1 MAAVRAYASPAIVRL
16 PRTVRRPAHGATLA
30 DHVLALQRTAGNRAT
45 TRLLARDLKKPAAK
59 TATATDAKL
68 KVVVVD
74 DGATGLSDKT
84 LKVALDVVKA
94 EIRRVTAQSSDPIV
108 KAGVTVEH
116 TKDAPARMRELGKS
130 TFLVFLTPSKDP
142 KHAIGLVAPHVDLD
156 EEERKAQEQ
165 RYASHVV
172 AEGGMHIDRVDG
184 RGRSYGASLVSTTM
198 ATQMQAKEGAGPD
211 SAGNLVGEVILHELG
226 HAWGHETE
234 LGNPDHTKGG
244 IMTAKR
250 VLDSSL
256 RYKAG
261 QFSSESVKI
270 IKARLEMLAQRLAA
284 R

>member
-1 MAAVRAYASPAIVRL
+1 MALVRAYASPAIARL
-16 PRTVRRPAHGATLA
+16 GRTPARKNDHGATLA
-30 DHVLALQRTAGNRAT
+30 DHVISLQRSAGNRAT
-45 TRLLARDLKKPAAK
+45 RRVLARDPKKAA
-59 TATATDAKL
+59 AAEAKL
-68 KVVVVD
+68 KVIIVD

-94 EIRRVTAQSSDPIV
+94 EIRRVTSKSTDPIV

-116 TKDAPARMRELGKS
+116 TRDAPGRMRELGKS
-130 TFLVFLTPSKDP
+130 TFLVFLTPSKDA

-156 EEERKAQEQ
+156 EEERKAQEK

-172 AEGGMHIDRVDG
+172 AEGGVHIDRVDG
-184 RGRSYGASLVSTTM
+184 RGRSYGASLVSTTL
-198 ATQMQAKEGAGPD
+198 ATQMQDKEGAGPD

-226 HAWGHETE
+226 HAWGHETQ

-250 VLDSSL
+250 ILDSSL

-261 QFSSESVKI
+261 QFSSDSVKI
-270 IKARLEMLAQRLAA
+270 INARLELLAQKLAA